1 MGRDIEYRELE
12 LQRGSEN
19 VWELVSDSGTQAG
32 QPGEQIVTL
41 LSAFLTDRNN
51 FIGTPTEL
59 SEQIDPDR
67 SRSITPKKVARI
79 ILQSVDALN
88 KAGIT
93 AVVRRSNG
101 KRLIELHSADRVDLE
116 GAGKIVPIAPAAV
129 DQPSGEGATG
139 AVETDSSL
147 LGGQASRPAIRRP
160 PFRGAAPNPAPA
172 GEKEEPCRE

>member
-41 LSAFLTDRNN
+41 LSAFLTDREN

-59 SEQIDPDR
+59 SEEIDPDR
-67 SRSITPKKVARI
+67 SRGITPKKVARM
-79 ILQSVDALN
+79 ILQSVDALS

-101 KRLIELHSADRVDLE
+101 KRLIELHRAGSVDLE
-116 GAGKIVPIAPAAV
+116 GVEEIVPIGPAAGG
-129 DQPSGEGATG
+129 QPAGEGAERAG
-139 AVETDSSL
+139 DADSSL

-160 PFRGAAPNPAPA
+160 PFRGAAPHP
-172 GEKEEPCRE
+172 GFHGDL